1 MSDDHHDEDRPDYD
15 PQSPAPPDK
24 EPPLRSTA
32 PQGEF
37 TMGQVGFGF
46 AVLLVG
52 LLITFG
58 LPAVAAFA

>member
-15 PQSPAPPDK
+15 PESPNPPDR

-32 PQGEF
+32 PQSDY
-37 TMGQVGFGF
+37 TMGQVGFGI

-52 LLITFG
+52 LVIVFG
-58 LPAVAAFA
+58 LPIALA